1 MSQQED
7 DAKMIE
13 EMERLEREATGGP
26 WRQGMPACDCLPM
39 TADLE
44 SSVMFPNGE
53 CIVDHASDANAAF
66 VKESR
71 NNLPRLLALAKIGV
85 LAIEGYDSGGFD
97 RAWERND
104 QEDQWARRAVS
115 AIDAYKEKHK

>member
-1 MSQQED
+1 
-7 DAKMIE
+7 
-13 EMERLEREATGGP
+13 
-26 WRQGMPACDCLPM
+26 MPACDCLPM

-85 LAIEGYDSGGFD
+85 LAVKLEDESVISTIGEVRETVAIIESFRDLI
-97 RAWERND
+97 AK
-104 QEDQWARRAVS
+104 
-115 AIDAYKEKHK
+115 YKEQTK